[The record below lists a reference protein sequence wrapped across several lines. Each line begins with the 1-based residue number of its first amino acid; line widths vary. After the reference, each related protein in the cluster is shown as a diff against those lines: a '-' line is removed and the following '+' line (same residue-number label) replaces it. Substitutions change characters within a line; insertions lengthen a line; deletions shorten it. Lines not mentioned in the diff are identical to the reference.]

1 MIILTPYTLRGYSI
15 YPKDVHNHG
24 SQIRHMAD
32 NYGVF
37 TRCFW
42 RAAVAHGVE
51 SVSYLMIITLIR
63 NGSPKRD
70 VIRPSFFFSLFFF
83 YIRYEIREKDE
94 NYG

>member
-1 MIILTPYTLRGYSI
+1 
-15 YPKDVHNHG
+15 
-24 SQIRHMAD
+24 MAD

-70 VIRPSFFFSLFFF
+70 VIRTSTFFLPHFD
-83 YIRYEIREKDE
+83 IQYEIREKED
-94 NYG
+94 NYDKKEGVKR